1 MSKFVIRNLENE
13 KRRLEKQIK
22 KIDKQ
27 IIKIK
32 ESTVLLKGETDLSNL
47 ITINESTLKLKDDKV
62 QANMKFKTTFTR
74 YENEVTC
81 TMESGCGNKFVGVA
95 RCAVEDDF
103 DVTVGMSL
111 AEHRAIRNLYNHIIG
126 LFN

>member
-1 MSKFVIRNLENE
+1 MSKFTIRNLENE

-32 ESTVLLKGETDLSNL
+32 ESTVLLKGETDLSSL
-47 ITINESTLKLKDDKV
+47 ITIKESTLKFKDNKI

-74 YENEVTC
+74 YKNEITC
-81 TMESGCGNKFVGVA
+81 TMESECGKKFVGVA
-95 RCAVEDDF
+95 KCAIEDDF

-111 AEHRAIRNLYNHIIG
+111 AENRAMRNLYNHIIG